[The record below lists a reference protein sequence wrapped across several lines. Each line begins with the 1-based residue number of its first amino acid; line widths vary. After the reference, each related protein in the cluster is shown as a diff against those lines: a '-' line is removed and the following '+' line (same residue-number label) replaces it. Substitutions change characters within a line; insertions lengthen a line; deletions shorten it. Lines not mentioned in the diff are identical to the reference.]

1 MENISIVPFEECT
14 GCNACLQICSK
25 HCIQHERKAGFW
37 YPKVNEDV
45 CIGCGKC
52 MKVCPVIKPLPQRV
66 PLECF
71 AGYNKNED
79 TRLKSSSG
87 GVFMVLAE
95 YVLNH
100 DGIVFG
106 AVFDESWN
114 VKHVYSMTAE
124 GVRPML
130 GSKYLQS
137 DIINTFIQCKSFLK
151 SNKLVLYSGTPCQ
164 IEGLHKFLGKNYDNL
179 LTMDFICHGVPSPGI
194 WQQYLKETFGYDAAV
209 KAADG
214 KNTVLNSSLNTT
226 SPIGDIRFR
235 DKTDGWEKY
244 RFVVSKESAF
254 KADKNSVLLSDTYS
268 NNPYMR
274 GFLNDLYL
282 RESCYHCPA
291 RCFSSQSDITI
302 GDFWGVHKLNMDDMN
317 DQKGLSVIT
326 LNSEKG
332 KGVFNKV
339 IQNFVLRE
347 LTLGQVVE
355 SNSNLVHI
363 AKKDIEKVEKFNENV
378 KTMTLID
385 AIDKTLHVSLT
396 KRIILKIKYKLGFV
410 NE

>member
-1 MENISIVPFEECT
+1 M

-124 GVRPML
+124 GVKIYNPAFDVTDHSLITGFITEQGIVKSPTGLL
-130 GSKYLQS
+130 G
-137 DIINTFIQCKSFLK
+137 
-151 SNKLVLYSGTPCQ
+151 
-164 IEGLHKFLGKNYDNL
+164 
-179 LTMDFICHGVPSPGI
+179 
-194 WQQYLKETFGYDAAV
+194 
-209 KAADG
+209 
-214 KNTVLNSSLNTT
+214 
-226 SPIGDIRFR
+226 
-235 DKTDGWEKY
+235 
-244 RFVVSKESAF
+244 
-254 KADKNSVLLSDTYS
+254 
-268 NNPYMR
+268 
-274 GFLNDLYL
+274 
-282 RESCYHCPA
+282 
-291 RCFSSQSDITI
+291 
-302 GDFWGVHKLNMDDMN
+302 
-317 DQKGLSVIT
+317 
-326 LNSEKG
+326 
-332 KGVFNKV
+332 
-339 IQNFVLRE
+339 
-347 LTLGQVVE
+347 
-355 SNSNLVHI
+355 
-363 AKKDIEKVEKFNENV
+363 
-378 KTMTLID
+378 
-385 AIDKTLHVSLT
+385 
-396 KRIILKIKYKLGFV
+396 
-410 NE
+410 